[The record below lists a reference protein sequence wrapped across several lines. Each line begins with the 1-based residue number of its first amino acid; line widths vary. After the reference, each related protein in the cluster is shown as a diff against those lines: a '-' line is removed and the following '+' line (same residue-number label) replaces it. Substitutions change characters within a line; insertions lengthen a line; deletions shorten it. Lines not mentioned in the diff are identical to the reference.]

1 MVDHGWSWCNSVNNF
16 NSINVGETIM
26 EKIKELYALAKKY
39 KKISIAIVVTIVLI
53 IIINK

>member
-1 MVDHGWSWCNSVNNF
+1 MVDHGWSWCNSTNNF

-26 EKIKELYALAKKY
+26 EKIKELYALAKKH
-39 KKISIAIVVTIVLI
+39 KKISIAIVVVIVLI

>member
-1 MVDHGWSWCNSVNNF
+1 MVDHRWSWCNSVNNF

-26 EKIKELYALAKKY
+26 EKIKELYKLAKEH
-39 KKISIAIVVTIVLI
+39 KKVSIAIVVVILLI

>member
-1 MVDHGWSWCNSVNNF
+1 MVDHRWSWCNSVNNF

-26 EKIKELYALAKKY
+26 EKIKELYALAKEH
-39 KKISIAIVVTIVLI
+39 KKISIAIVVVIILI

>member
-1 MVDHGWSWCNSVNNF
+1 MVDHGWSWCNSVNNL

-26 EKIKELYALAKKY
+26 EKIKELYALAKEH
-39 KKISIAIVVTIVLI
+39 KKISIAIVVVILLI

>member
-1 MVDHGWSWCNSVNNF
+1 MVDHGWSWCNSVNNL

-26 EKIKELYALAKKY
+26 EKIKEQYKLAKEH
-39 KKISIAIVVTIVLI
+39 KKISIAIVVVILLI

>member
-1 MVDHGWSWCNSVNNF
+1 MVDHGWSWCNSTNNF

-26 EKIKELYALAKKY
+26 EKIKELYALAKKH
-39 KKISIAIVVTIVLI
+39 KKISIAIVVVIILI